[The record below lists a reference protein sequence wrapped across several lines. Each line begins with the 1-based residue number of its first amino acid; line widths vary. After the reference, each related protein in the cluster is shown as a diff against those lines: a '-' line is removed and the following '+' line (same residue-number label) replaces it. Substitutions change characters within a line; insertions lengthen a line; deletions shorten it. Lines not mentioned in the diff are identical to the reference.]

1 MTQVASHAPVLTRPA
16 PFLKRWVAVVRAAR
30 DSRPLTSLSG
40 DQLAMGLSG
49 LCLVHCLATT
59 IFFASIASVG
69 GVFLDNHLF
78 HEIGLIIAIGFA
90 LITLV
95 SGVLSH
101 GYMMPFATISPI
113 SWNRWFSRNTPP
125 TEAIEAKKIV
135 VARQW
140 TRHRPDRP
148 IASWSPL
155 SDVSGRESRAARTN
169 APRRVSAGAWLATWV
184 TRFSVQRL

>member
-1 MTQVASHAPVLTRPA
+1 VTHVASHAPALTRLGA
-16 PFLKRWVAVVRAAR
+16 LVRAAR

-69 GVFLDNHLF
+69 GVFLENHLF
-78 HEIGLIIAIGFA
+78 HEIGLIVAIGFA

-101 GYMMPFATISPI
+101 GYMMPFAVGS
-113 SWNRWFSRNTPP
+113 FGLGMMAGALSRPHDGSEVLATMIGV
-125 TEAIEAKKIV
+125 AV
-135 VARQW
+135 VALGHDLNRRA
-140 TRHRPDRP
+140 RH
-148 IASWSPL
+148 
-155 SDVSGRESRAARTN
+155 
-169 APRRVSAGAWLATWV
+169 
-184 TRFSVQRL
+184 

>member
-1 MTQVASHAPVLTRPA
+1 VTQVASPA
-16 PFLKRWVAVVRAAR
+16 PIQSRLGAMVRAAR
-30 DSRPLTSLSG
+30 GARPLTSLSG

-59 IFFASIASVG
+59 IFFASVASVG

-101 GYMMPFATISPI
+101 GYMMPFAVGS
-113 SWNRWFSRNTPP
+113 FGLGMMAGALSRPHDGSEVLATMIGV
-125 TEAIEAKKIV
+125 AV
-135 VARQW
+135 VALGHDLNRRA
-140 TRHRPDRP
+140 RH
-148 IASWSPL
+148 
-155 SDVSGRESRAARTN
+155 
-169 APRRVSAGAWLATWV
+169 
-184 TRFSVQRL
+184 

>member
-1 MTQVASHAPVLTRPA
+1 MTQVASTSPALTRLGA
-16 PFLKRWVAVVRAAR
+16 LWRAAR

-59 IFFASIASVG
+59 VFFASIASVG

-78 HEIGLIIAIGFA
+78 HEVGLVIAIGFA

-101 GYMMPFATISPI
+101 GYLMPFGVGCFGIGMMAGALSRPHDGSEVLATMIGV
-113 SWNRWFSRNTPP
+113 
-125 TEAIEAKKIV
+125 AV
-135 VARQW
+135 VALGHDLNRRA
-140 TRHRPDRP
+140 TR
-148 IASWSPL
+148 
-155 SDVSGRESRAARTN
+155 
-169 APRRVSAGAWLATWV
+169 
-184 TRFSVQRL
+184 

>member
-1 MTQVASHAPVLTRPA
+1 MTQVASPA
-16 PFLKRWVAVVRAAR
+16 TVQSRLGAMVRAAR
-30 DSRPLTSLSG
+30 GARPLTSLSG

-59 IFFASIASVG
+59 IFFASVASVG

-101 GYMMPFATISPI
+101 GYMMPFAVGS
-113 SWNRWFSRNTPP
+113 FGLGMMAGALSRPHDGSEVLATMIGV
-125 TEAIEAKKIV
+125 AV
-135 VARQW
+135 VALGHDLNRRA
-140 TRHRPDRP
+140 RH
-148 IASWSPL
+148 
-155 SDVSGRESRAARTN
+155 
-169 APRRVSAGAWLATWV
+169 
-184 TRFSVQRL
+184 